1 LHVGN
6 AIKVI
11 ARERLLSRQQA
22 EKGIA
27 QDSAEAVPLLPTP
40 AELAT
45 TRDAVDCIIE
55 LYELEGIVLLAE
67 IPAVEEITPPVETT
81 GIYLCIYMNIYIYIY
96 IYIYICIYMYIQILK
111 S

>member
-1 LHVGN
+1 
-6 AIKVI
+6 
-11 ARERLLSRQQA
+11 LSRQQV
-22 EKGIA
+22 EKGVA

-67 IPAVEEITPPVETT
+67 IPAIEEITPSVDAQGVAEE
-81 GIYLCIYMNIYIYIY
+81 G
-96 IYIYICIYMYIQILK
+96 LK
-111 S
+111 AEGDLQL